1 MDMSRPK
8 IDGVH
13 AQIPTMVFTPSAEGD
28 TKVII
33 DIGGS
38 GAEGTMDFSE
48 TIDRDSLPSGEN
60 RGTLMPLTPVKES

>member
-1 MDMSRPK
+1 MSRPK
-8 IDGVH
+8 IDGVN

-38 GAEGTMDFSE
+38 GAQGTMDFSD
-48 TIDRDSLPSGEN
+48 TLDRDSLPSEKEN
-60 RGTLMPLTPVKES
+60 RGTLIPLSPVKES

>member
-1 MDMSRPK
+1 
-8 IDGVH
+8 
-13 AQIPTMVFTPSAEGD
+13 MVFTPSAEGD

-48 TIDRDSLPSGEN
+48 TIDRDSLPSGTEN
-60 RGTLMPLTPVKES
+60 RGTLIPLTPVKES